1 MLGEKIKNLGV
12 CSYLCTGATRPSR
25 NSWSRNI
32 RNEVERVGL
41 SFYTMEVRAAGRT
54 SKQSSTANMKSK
66 LKKLMT
72 ADDGGMK
79 KREVHTQKTLGVM
92 TLSLQI

>member
-1 MLGEKIKNLGV
+1 
-12 CSYLCTGATRPSR
+12 
-25 NSWSRNI
+25 
-32 RNEVERVGL
+32 
-41 SFYTMEVRAAGRT
+41 MEVRAAGRT